1 MMDEKKKRRWLLISV
16 IVACAGVAGLFVLGI
31 IAGIAVPAWMSSRR
45 AANEAAVV
53 STLNTIAVEER
64 THLRAHDSYATFDQL
79 IEDGALDKRFA
90 GESPVVEGY
99 AFTLS
104 VTPKSGSAS
113 PAFSVNADP
122 QQSEGFKATGRR
134 HFYLDSTSME
144 IHYHEESPA
153 TGDDPVRGSEP

>member
-1 MMDEKKKRRWLLISV
+1 MDEKKKKRWLIIAI
-16 IVACAGVAGLFVLGI
+16 IVACLGVGGLAVLGVV
-31 IAGIAVPAWMSSRR
+31 AGIAIPAWLSNVRR
-45 AANEAAVV
+45 ANETAAV

-79 IEDGALDKRFA
+79 IEDGALDKRFVGA
-90 GESPVVEGY
+90 SPVVEGY

-134 HFYLDSTSME
+134 HFYLDSTSTE
-144 IHYHEESPA
+144 IHYNEENPA
-153 TGDDPVRGSEP
+153 TGDDPVLGSEP